1 MAALAEVLA
10 ALAVLAVLAVA
21 SGLGLRPRRADRV
34 RELLRRLAGEPA
46 VGSTRGRGHRGSRHG
61 SALPEAL
68 RARVDAAGLDWS
80 DEAVILALAGGVA
93 AGYVAGQAMVGVGI
107 LPWVITAAGAGLP
120 FVYWARCAEGRRQ
133 GMQREAAEAVRA
145 LGRAVQ
151 SGLPLHQA
159 LARFGQRSRGL
170 LAAEMARAVDAVETV
185 GTPLEA
191 ALSQVRRRLPF
202 PEVAL
207 VVALLRTAPQGAH
220 LADALRDL
228 AHTLDARAEALGKA
242 RAIVGEPRKEAV
254 AVALAPA
261 AFAVILHLWAPA
273 YFQALTTG
281 SGQWVLAGGL
291 LAGAVASFAIRRMT
305 MVHDRF

>member
-1 MAALAEVLA
+1 M
-10 ALAVLAVLAVA
+10 
-21 SGLGLRPRRADRV
+21 
-34 RELLRRLAGEPA
+34 
-46 VGSTRGRGHRGSRHG
+46 
-61 SALPEAL
+61 
-68 RARVDAAGLDWS
+68 
-80 DEAVILALAGGVA
+80 ILALAGGVA
-93 AGYVAGQAMVGVGI
+93 TAYVAGQALVGVGI

-120 FVYWARCAEGRRQ
+120 FVYWARCAETRRQ

-145 LGRAVQ
+145 LGRAIQ

-159 LARFGQRSRGL
+159 LTRFGQRSQGL

-191 ALSQVRRRLPF
+191 AISQVRRRLPF

-220 LADALRDL
+220 LADSLRDL
-228 AHTLDARAEALGKA
+228 AQTLDARAEALGRA
-242 RAIVGEPRKEAV
+242 RAIVGEPRKESV

-261 AFAVILHLWAPA
+261 AFAVILHFWAPA

-281 SGQWVLAGGL
+281 AGQWVLAGGL
-291 LAGAVASFAIRRMT
+291 FGGAVAFFAIRRMT
-305 MVHDRF
+305 VVHDRF